1 MSSEQ
6 QHLNVPPQPH
16 DLLRQHLMERLLT
29 RLQSA
34 INQLPLNL
42 DYLEFLT
49 RHELILF
56 ESFSEQIGSV
66 SNITEALQNLYDVIK
81 REINARSMPIVEQET
96 EVGPGS
102 GHPKIVIEKE
112 KLKNL
117 LDTHLPVSCI
127 AKFLCVSRRT
137 IYRRMQEFGLSVR
150 GSYSTVTDQELDN
163 MISAIKSQMPN
174 AGYRMV
180 QGHLVS
186 MGLCIQWWRMMAS
199 MHRVDAAGIFLRLTE
214 LGCVVRRSYSV
225 RGPLSLAHID
235 TNHKL
240 IRYNIVLFG
249 GVDGYSRKILYLD
262 AATNNKASTVFSF
275 FLRST
280 QLHGLPSRVRGDQGV
295 ENVDIAHFMFAT
307 RGTGRASFISGKSVH
322 NQRIERLWRDV
333 WVAVTSKYHDVLHSL
348 EEDGLLDISDEV
360 HLFGV
365 HYIFVPRLRADLDTF
380 TGGWNN
386 HPLRTEG
393 GLSPEQL
400 WYMGHHQ
407 DLDEGESLEELQD
420 PGIEWESAMLQGDT
434 NGTVVV
440 PEIVCPLDDEALEEL
455 QRTLDPM
462 EHSQSHG
469 RDLYTRYLNIVSNQQ

>member
-1 MSSEQ
+1 
-6 QHLNVPPQPH
+6 
-16 DLLRQHLMERLLT
+16 MERLLT
-29 RLQSA
+29 KLQSA

-137 IYRRMQEFGLSVR
+137 IYRRMQEFGLFVR

-186 MGLCIQWWRMMAS
+186 MGLRIQWWRMMAS

-240 IRYNIVLFG
+240 IR
-249 GVDGYSRKILYLD
+249 
-262 AATNNKASTVFSF
+262 
-275 FLRST
+275 
-280 QLHGLPSRVRGDQGV
+280 
-295 ENVDIAHFMFAT
+295 
-307 RGTGRASFISGKSVH
+307 
-322 NQRIERLWRDV
+322 
-333 WVAVTSKYHDVLHSL
+333 
-348 EEDGLLDISDEV
+348 
-360 HLFGV
+360 
-365 HYIFVPRLRADLDTF
+365 
-380 TGGWNN
+380 
-386 HPLRTEG
+386 
-393 GLSPEQL
+393 
-400 WYMGHHQ
+400 
-407 DLDEGESLEELQD
+407 
-420 PGIEWESAMLQGDT
+420 
-434 NGTVVV
+434 
-440 PEIVCPLDDEALEEL
+440 
-455 QRTLDPM
+455 
-462 EHSQSHG
+462 
-469 RDLYTRYLNIVSNQQ
+469 

>member
-1 MSSEQ
+1 
-6 QHLNVPPQPH
+6 
-16 DLLRQHLMERLLT
+16 MERLLT

-137 IYRRMQEFGLSVR
+137 IYRRMQEFGLFVR

-186 MGLCIQWWRMMAS
+186 MGLRIQWWRMMAS

-225 RGPLSLAHID
+225 ILK
-235 TNHKL
+235 N
-240 IRYNIVLFG
+240 LF
-249 GVDGYSRKILYLD
+249 SIPE
-262 AATNNKASTVFSF
+262 T
-275 FLRST
+275 
-280 QLHGLPSRVRGDQGV
+280 
-295 ENVDIAHFMFAT
+295 
-307 RGTGRASFISGKSVH
+307 IS
-322 NQRIERLWRDV
+322 
-333 WVAVTSKYHDVLHSL
+333 
-348 EEDGLLDISDEV
+348 
-360 HLFGV
+360 
-365 HYIFVPRLRADLDTF
+365 
-380 TGGWNN
+380 
-386 HPLRTEG
+386 
-393 GLSPEQL
+393 
-400 WYMGHHQ
+400 
-407 DLDEGESLEELQD
+407 
-420 PGIEWESAMLQGDT
+420 
-434 NGTVVV
+434 
-440 PEIVCPLDDEALEEL
+440 
-455 QRTLDPM
+455 
-462 EHSQSHG
+462 
-469 RDLYTRYLNIVSNQQ
+469 